1 MINST
6 PSFPSVQVVSSMLCA
21 GVAGGGRDACKRDSG
36 GPLTQ
41 TAAGQTSLVG
51 VVSWGQGCAEANY
64 PGVYTR
70 QAHLI
75 TQ

>member
-1 MINST
+1 
-6 PSFPSVQVVSSMLCA
+6 MLCA

-75 TQ
+75 TL